1 MEYYFIHKEWN
12 DICIINNNT
21 NSIQRKNIQ
30 NENGYFEKNNNN
42 IIIKWSLWDDKD
54 NFEKKI
60 IYILI
65 HNF

>member
-42 IIIKWSLWDDKD
+42 IIIKW
-54 NFEKKI
+54 
-60 IYILI
+60 
-65 HNF
+65 